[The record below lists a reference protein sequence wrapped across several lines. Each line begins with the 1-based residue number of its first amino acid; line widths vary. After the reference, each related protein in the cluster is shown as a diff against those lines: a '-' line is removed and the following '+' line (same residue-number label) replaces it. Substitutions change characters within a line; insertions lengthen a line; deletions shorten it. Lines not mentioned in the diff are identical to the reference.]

1 MESLPDADADDNQLE
16 RSRSFKMS
24 AVLKVM
30 KADLTKNFE
39 SYGRMDPYAVVHW
52 TGAEETFELTKTRV
66 DWNAH
71 MNPVWEHTCRPQY
84 FEGFETVRIEV
95 LEANVTSKATLCG
108 EVTCKFADL
117 VKTPST
123 GPSPKKAAQHPETQ
137 LILTLNGE
145 ETGTVSVEA
154 MLVPLTNNSRPSLTR
169 IDPILFETPV
179 KRLGVSGGTAP
190 FFKLVLRKATAE
202 KSIDYYI
209 GKDLS
214 RASDEVDFYEMI
226 KLCQEAPSAAGLMPL
241 LNYTFDYA
249 GVVELHEEGQEKK
262 KPIELLVLQ
271 NLRDGRQKLRLLDIK
286 IGQQTA
292 QAGWQGKSHAAA
304 LRQAVVDGLTN
315 SAGEG
320 FRLEGFDGQ
329 PATLTSMDPLLD
341 LGKRSEKMAKKA
353 LRIMLQRM
361 TSASMLMFYLDLM
374 EHPLPS
380 TAALEHEL
388 GRAETAEVVLHET
401 LVKVTGLAV
410 ACMKCPVPQKWIGSS
425 VALGFDIG
433 QMPKRG
439 EEEKFRQKIIVS
451 IFDWGRSE
459 LNTIEKNAS
468 LSADQ
473 QHDRGKYW
481 RFYSGGILRL
491 SWEVARAYYHR
502 FCNVGGWE
510 RVALMLYDFDS
521 QSDND
526 FMGKVDIPLEPTHET
541 TEFLELNP
549 RLFRLASGVARTEW
563 RCWKRVPKMTYS
575 IEWIDA
581 PSTSRLEGVWR
592 VKVVKASHLPR
603 EDLYMFKGSSDPFVE
618 VVAYCE
624 NGFSFRQ
631 RSTTKIRT
639 LNPCWGEIFELPVA
653 KSDKLFKDAL
663 ADFDIIPEELGTLF
677 PPEKPQAEMLHEKV
691 RRSSKKEDGVS
702 PTKSTSDP
710 FHEWEVLIAKTARE
724 EVSEEIPAGPTSPED
739 PEDQLN
745 TEDLATEI
753 QAPRLSAQDGYCFSC
768 GAW

>member
-1 MESLPDADADDNQLE
+1 
-16 RSRSFKMS
+16 
-24 AVLKVM
+24 
-30 KADLTKNFE
+30 
-39 SYGRMDPYAVVHW
+39 
-52 TGAEETFELTKTRV
+52 
-66 DWNAH
+66 

-190 FFKLVLRKATAE
+190 FFKLVMRKATAE

-361 TSASMLMFYLDLM
+361 TSASMLM
-374 EHPLPS
+374 
-380 TAALEHEL
+380 
-388 GRAETAEVVLHET
+388 
-401 LVKVTGLAV
+401 
-410 ACMKCPVPQKWIGSS
+410 
-425 VALGFDIG
+425 
-433 QMPKRG
+433 
-439 EEEKFRQKIIVS
+439 
-451 IFDWGRSE
+451 
-459 LNTIEKNAS
+459 
-468 LSADQ
+468 
-473 QHDRGKYW
+473 
-481 RFYSGGILRL
+481 
-491 SWEVARAYYHR
+491 
-502 FCNVGGWE
+502 
-510 RVALMLYDFDS
+510 
-521 QSDND
+521 
-526 FMGKVDIPLEPTHET
+526 
-541 TEFLELNP
+541 
-549 RLFRLASGVARTEW
+549 
-563 RCWKRVPKMTYS
+563 
-575 IEWIDA
+575 
-581 PSTSRLEGVWR
+581 
-592 VKVVKASHLPR
+592 
-603 EDLYMFKGSSDPFVE
+603 
-618 VVAYCE
+618 
-624 NGFSFRQ
+624 
-631 RSTTKIRT
+631 
-639 LNPCWGEIFELPVA
+639 
-653 KSDKLFKDAL
+653 
-663 ADFDIIPEELGTLF
+663 
-677 PPEKPQAEMLHEKV
+677 
-691 RRSSKKEDGVS
+691 
-702 PTKSTSDP
+702 
-710 FHEWEVLIAKTARE
+710 
-724 EVSEEIPAGPTSPED
+724 
-739 PEDQLN
+739 
-745 TEDLATEI
+745 
-753 QAPRLSAQDGYCFSC
+753 
-768 GAW
+768 